1 MKLKTS
7 ISIALLCSFII
18 IGLVDLAYLKP
29 PVFTKT
35 IQTEALGSINI
46 AQPLGGAKRLVIAF
60 VDFKTYP
67 SESLQQKLAVTGDTL
82 ALIDTSVVFNKFTAQ
97 TGQCLTTEWLS
108 TLVDSITK
116 ALPNS
121 GNQNSML
128 AGIAEGA
135 LLPFLGSQTQ
145 YAEAISYVSIG
156 FNVKLPKDLVLCSNL
171 AKQFSS
177 HSENLSI
184 VPHKDWQ
191 VLWSDQPD
199 AETGV
204 FIKALGNVN
213 TQIAPYDTPLD
224 SLLLSAL
231 TTPINA
237 YAPPMPVVEVPVK
250 NTVDT
255 VTLFYSGDGGWRD
268 LDRTIAGEM
277 AALNYPVVGVDVLRY
292 FWGHKTPEQAA
303 ADLSATLTYYR
314 KHWHVKQFVLTGYS
328 FGADIL
334 PVLYNRL
341 PEADKNSVSLLVL
354 IALAKSA
361 DFEIHVSG
369 WLGQSSGE
377 LVLEP
382 ELVKIPKDK
391 ILCIY
396 GREEKTET
404 ACLDLYNTDAKV
416 LELPGGHH
424 FDQDYPKLTRQILAV
439 YQQKAIQ

>member
-7 ISIALLCSFII
+7 ISIALLCGFII
-18 IGLVDLAYLKP
+18 ISFVGLAYLKP

-35 IQTEALGSINI
+35 IQTEALGPINI
-46 AQPLGGAKRLVIAF
+46 AQPLWGARGLVIAF

-67 SESLQQKLAVTGDTL
+67 NESLQQKLAVTGDSL
-82 ALIDTSVVFNKFTAQ
+82 ALIDSSLVFNKFTAQ
-97 TGQCLTTEWLS
+97 SGQCLTTEWL
-108 TLVDSITK
+108 TGLLGEFTK
-116 ALPNS
+116 ALPDS
-121 GNQNSML
+121 ANQHTVL
-128 AGIAEGA
+128 VGIAEGA
-135 LLPFLGSQTQ
+135 LLPFLGSQTHNT
-145 YAEAISYVSIG
+145 EAISYVSIG
-156 FNVKLPKDLVLCSNL
+156 FTVKIPKALVLCPNL
-171 AKQFSS
+171 AMQFNSQ
-177 HSENLSI
+177 SENLSS

-199 AETGV
+199 PETGV

-213 TQIAPYDTPLD
+213 TQIVPYDTPLD
-224 SLLLSAL
+224 TLLLSAL
-231 TTPINA
+231 TTSVNA
-237 YAPPMPVVEVPVK
+237 EAPPMPVVEVPVK
-250 NTVDT
+250 AAVDN

-277 AALNYPVVGVDVLRY
+277 VALNYPVVGVDVLRY

-303 ADLSATLTYYR
+303 ADLSATMAYYR

-341 PEADKNSVSLLVL
+341 PEEDKDSVSLLVL

-377 LVLEP
+377 LVLAP
-382 ELVKIPKDK
+382 ELVKIPKAK

-396 GREEKTET
+396 GREEKAET
-404 ACLDLYNTDAKV
+404 ACLDLYNTEAKV

-424 FDQDYPKLTRQILAV
+424 FDQDYPKLTRQILDV
-439 YQQKAIQ
+439 YQQKAIK